1 MRVVYLY
8 GPPGVGKLTVGTEL
22 ATLTGFRL
30 FHNHLT
36 VNLAT
41 AVFARDSAAW
51 VRLIRHVRRH
61 VFAEATREG
70 VDLIYTG
77 VYLGTAEQD
86 ESIDTMLDPVSPS
99 GGSAASLQLVCDR
112 DELVSRVQYESRPR
126 HDKLTDP
133 QVLMERYALTVT
145 LPFGSHERLDTTH
158 VPPAD
163 AAARIAAHFD
173 LPLARRSIA

>member
-22 ATLTGFRL
+22 AALTGFRL

-41 AVFARDSAAW
+41 AIFPRESPAW
-51 VRLIRHVRRH
+51 VRMIRHVRRH
-61 VFAEATREG
+61 VFAEVMREG

-77 VYLGTAEQD
+77 VYLGTVEQATAI
-86 ESIDTMLDPVSPS
+86 ETMLEPIRAG
-99 GGSAASLQLVCDR
+99 GGSVAFVQLACERED
-112 DELVSRVQYESRPR
+112 LVRRVQNESRRR

-133 QVLMERYALTVT
+133 RVLLERYDLTATV
-145 LPFGSHERLDTTH
+145 PFAPHLRLDTTH
-158 VPPAD
+158 LSPAD
-163 AAARIAAHFD
+163 AAARIAAHYD
-173 LPLARRSIA
+173 LPAA